1 MEIPAG
7 AQVQHTCDVR
17 PCVNPAHL
25 KLGTPAD
32 NTADMMVRGRGSAG
46 RGGARPQIRR
56 FGPTEW
62 GQRRAASRLSLRDL
76 ERLTGINRG
85 YLSMLERGRY
95 LPTPDETRKI
105 LDALDGATAGPV
117 E

>member
-1 MEIPAG
+1 MTEPK
-7 AQVQHTCDVR
+7 VQPR
-17 PCVNPAHL
+17 Y
-25 KLGTPAD
+25 
-32 NTADMMVRGRGSAG
+32 
-46 RGGARPQIRR
+46 IRR

-62 GQRRAASRLSLRDL
+62 GQRRAASHLSLRDL

-95 LPTPDETRKI
+95 LPTPDETRRI
-105 LDALDGATAGPV
+105 LAALDGAAAAPV